1 MRRRFAQRDTRSK
14 EEKQP
19 VRSENRD
26 NREGPNGSRCQP
38 GLNGVAKKGLNL
50 VDDMRPKIQK
60 YLVFPEEE

>member
-38 GLNGVAKKGLNL
+38 GLNGVAKK
-50 VDDMRPKIQK
+50 V
-60 YLVFPEEE
+60 